1 MYEII
6 YTNRFKKSLKKC
18 DKRGVIDRQH
28 LEDVIDILQN
38 QGELPMT
45 YRPHILSGNYA
56 GIWECHVQSDLLMLW
71 IQDTQKN
78 TIEFIDIGTHSDLF

>member
-1 MYEII
+1 
-6 YTNRFKKSLKKC
+6 LKKC

-45 YRPHILSGNYA
+45 YKPHILSGNYA
-56 GIWECHVQSDLLMLW
+56 GIWECHVQSDLLCFGYKTPKK
-71 IQDTQKN
+71 IQ
-78 TIEFIDIGTHSDLF
+78 